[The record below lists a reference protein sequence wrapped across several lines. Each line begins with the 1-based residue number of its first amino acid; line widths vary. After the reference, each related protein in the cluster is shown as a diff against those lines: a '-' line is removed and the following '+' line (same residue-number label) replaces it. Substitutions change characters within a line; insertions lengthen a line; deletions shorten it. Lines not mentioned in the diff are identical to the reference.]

1 MVTFKK
7 LRRIF
12 NEKGSGNV
20 VSKTIAVSPFLQLH
34 LCTQC
39 NVEIIQSDEEKV
51 VIEMDDNLIDGVRV
65 DNSIKTLFVTQDV
78 QQKIP
83 LFSYGKITIYCR
95 ALEALY
101 VTSHADVRSVK
112 PIESKYAMVIKTVTH
127 GDVYLELKASSI
139 KVMSTNHGDFTLK
152 CETNDLVV
160 NNASK
165 GDLNLEVK
173 GAAVEINHKGRGDMT
188 LSGTCDQ
195 LTICN
200 EGHGDIAGHELVTR
214 DANVKSI
221 GHGDAS
227 VYASH
232 SIKIQNLGHGDVA
245 YYGEG
250 ELQDL
255 SHTGHGKV
263 QHRN

>member
-1 MVTFKK
+1 MY
-7 LRRIF
+7 
-12 NEKGSGNV
+12 
-20 VSKTIAVSPFLQLH
+20 SK
-34 LCTQC
+34 
-39 NVEIIQSDEEKV
+39 
-51 VIEMDDNLIDGVRV
+51 
-65 DNSIKTLFVTQDV
+65 
-78 QQKIP
+78 KIP
-83 LFSYGKITIYCR
+83 LFTYGKITIYCH

-112 PIESKYAMVIKTVTH
+112 PIESKFGIVIKTVTH
-127 GDVYLELKASSI
+127 GDVYLELKAPSI
-139 KVMSTNHGDFTLK
+139 KVMSTNHGDFALK

-165 GDLNLEVK
+165 GDINLEMK
-173 GAAVEINHKGRGDMT
+173 GVAVEVNHKGRGDMMLT
-188 LSGTCDQ
+188 GSCDA

-200 EGHGDIAGHELVTR
+200 EGHGDISGYELITKDV
-214 DANVKSI
+214 NVKSI
-221 GHGDAS
+221 GHGDTS

-232 SIKIQNLGHGDVA
+232 TIKIQNLGHGDVV

-263 QHRN
+263 QHRG

>member
-39 NVEIIQSDEEKV
+39 NVEIVQSDEEKV

-65 DNSIKTLFVTQDV
+65 DNSIKTLFVTQDLR
-78 QQKIP
+78 QKIP
-83 LFSYGKITIYCR
+83 LFTYGKITIYCH

-101 VTSHADVRSVK
+101 VTSHADIKTVK
-112 PIESKYAMVIKTVTH
+112 PLESKYAMVIKTVSH
-127 GDVYLELKASSI
+127 GDVFVELKAPSV

-152 CETNDLVV
+152 CETNDLVI

-165 GDLNLEVK
+165 GDLNLDLK
-173 GAAVEINHKGRGDMT
+173 GAAVEINHKGRGDMVLT
-188 LSGTCDQ
+188 GSCDSLS
-195 LTICN
+195 ICN
-200 EGHGDIAGHELVTR
+200 EGHGDISGTDLVSR
-214 DANVKSI
+214 DVNVKSI
-221 GHGDAS
+221 GHGDTT
-227 VYASH
+227 VFASH

-245 YYGEG
+245 YCGDG
-250 ELQDL
+250 ELEDL

-263 QHRN
+263 QHKG